1 MPHILGTVKAVYD
14 NRLRN
19 GQPNKFPN
27 FKIVVDDVEATLW
40 SAIQPIC
47 KKGDRVSLHYGVS
60 KKNGS
65 NFVLSDENKNPKIQ
79 VFPEGMDDPLPNNDL
94 PESEKQWLN
103 QPVNDTSFEP
113 VEYEKN
119 GVLDKKGMT
128 IWVQGMLQAG
138 VRSGNFKISDINE
151 ATIANLIDLYKKT
164 VK

>member
-1 MPHILGTVKAVYD
+1 MINNFSSIIQNLNIGTNYD
-14 NRLRN
+14 LT
-19 GQPNKFPN
+19 
-27 FKIVVDDVEATLW
+27 KIR
-40 SAIQPIC
+40 I
-47 KKGDRVSLHYGVS
+47 
-60 KKNGS
+60 
-65 NFVLSDENKNPKIQ
+65 NFVKNPIHGFISDENKNPKIQ